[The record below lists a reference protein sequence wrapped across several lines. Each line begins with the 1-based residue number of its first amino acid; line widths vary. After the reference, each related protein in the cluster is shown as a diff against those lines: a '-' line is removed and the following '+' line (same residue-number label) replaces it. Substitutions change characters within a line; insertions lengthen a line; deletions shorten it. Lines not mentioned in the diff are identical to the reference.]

1 MNQSILFPDLQDW
14 EPQTQ
19 TVVFPVQVQGANIEC
34 RISLNKL
41 TQLSSATFEQDSDE
55 LEASALAVFDEYRF
69 DIEEEVEML
78 IEQDTFDEQGRIAL
92 I

>member
-14 EPQTQ
+14 DSQTQ
-19 TVVFPVQVQGANIEC
+19 SVVFPVQVQGANIEC
-34 RISLNKL
+34 LISLNRL
-41 TQLSSATFEQDSDE
+41 TQLSSVVFEQNNDG
-55 LEASALAVFDEYRF
+55 LEAKALAVFEEYRF

-78 IEQDTFDEQGRIAL
+78 IEQELFDEQGRVVL

>member
-14 EPQTQ
+14 DSQTQ
-19 TVVFPVQVQGANIEC
+19 TILFPAQVQGANIEC
-34 RISLNKL
+34 LISLNKL
-41 TQLSSATFEQDSDE
+41 TQLSSVTFEQDNDG
-55 LEASALAVFDEYRF
+55 LEAQALAVFDEYRF

-78 IEQDTFDEQGRIAL
+78 IEQESFDEQGRVVL